1 MPTLRDAASLL
12 ARATTVARSEPLAQA
27 LGFGGWLPFP
37 SNVSAATGID
47 GIVDDARIA
56 TGLGQLRALGGRSST
71 PNAGHDALRAVTRMA
86 THAPEA
92 LWVAILVAPGGHGVA
107 IAIAPPAGAGR
118 GVVLHAE
125 GASVRSSDAES
136 LARLI
141 AAHGT
146 GDELTHRRWR
156 EILGRD
162 ALTARFYRDLELAVA
177 TLAESATG
185 RAPAAARREMAILCA
200 SRLLFLAFLEAKGWL
215 DGDREFLR
223 HQFDAQ
229 CADGG
234 RVHRRLLDP
243 LFFGTLNTPV
253 THRAAAARALG
264 RIPFLNGGLFART
277 PVERAYRTS
286 MFADDAI
293 GTVICTLLGQY
304 RVTPREHA
312 DDWAD
317 AAVDPEMLGRAF
329 ESLMARRERRDHG
342 VFYTPPALIERVT
355 NAGLREWLDLHAI
368 PEPVRD
374 GLLSG
379 APVPAPHR
387 AAVLR
392 AVSAEIGRAHV

>member
-1 MPTLRDAASLL
+1 MLF
-12 ARATTVARSEPLAQA
+12 RS
-27 LGFGGWLPFP
+27 
-37 SNVSAATGID
+37 
-47 GIVDDARIA
+47 
-56 TGLGQLRALGGRSST
+56 
-71 PNAGHDALRAVTRMA
+71 
-86 THAPEA
+86 
-92 LWVAILVAPGGHGVA
+92 
-107 IAIAPPAGAGR
+107 
-118 GVVLHAE
+118 
-125 GASVRSSDAES
+125 
-136 LARLI
+136 

-243 LFFGTLNTPV
+243 LFFGTLKTPV

-317 AAVDPEMLGRAF
+317 AAVDRKSTRLN
-329 ESLMARRERRDHG
+329 SSH
-342 VFYTPPALIERVT
+342 T
-355 NAGLREWLDLHAI
+355 
-368 PEPVRD
+368 
-374 GLLSG
+374 
-379 APVPAPHR
+379 
-387 AAVLR
+387 
-392 AVSAEIGRAHV
+392 